1 MFIATASFYTID
13 SHVPSHIEPFLTDNK
28 VNGVV
33 DQAEYSWACGKMS
46 LLLLS
51 T

>member
-1 MFIATASFYTID
+1 MAIDTASFYTID
-13 SHVPSHIEPFLTDNK
+13 SHVPSHIEPFLIDHK

-33 DQAEYSWACGKMS
+33 NQAWTCGKMS